1 MKPTRFFTL
10 VFLCLAANTGAQD
23 LHFSQPYHN
32 PMHFT
37 PAQTGV
43 FRGDLRAMG
52 LYRSQWTSV
61 PVSYRTFAGAF
72 DMKAWQRGAN
82 TLGAGLLIQQDK
94 AGDAGLSWLQIG
106 FSGSATRA
114 LNDMNSLSVG
124 FGVSVAQRR
133 FDISGLKFKNQW
145 TGDTYDASLPTKE
158 SFNESSGLSPTLSA
172 GLNWR
177 LEIPGTRTEANVGIG
192 AFHLNRPAIGFDPDG
207 SEQLPM
213 RLAVLANTA
222 VALNETYD
230 LIVFAMGQR
239 MRTAQ
244 EILFGAGGRLWL
256 VPGQTALQFTLG
268 MRLGDALIPTLQYEY
283 GDWTIGLSYD
293 WNRSDFEAA
302 TNGRGGF
309 ELAVVYRSLPV
320 PPVKTFKSCPVF

>member
-1 MKPTRFFTL
+1 MNSTRFFSL
-10 VFLCLAANTGAQD
+10 VFLLFATIASAQD

-32 PMHFT
+32 PMQFT

-43 FRGDLRAMG
+43 FQGDIRAMG
-52 LYRSQWTSV
+52 MYRSQWTSV
-61 PVSYRTFAGAF
+61 PVSYRTFAAAF

-82 TLGAGLLIQQDK
+82 SVGAGLLVQQDK

-106 FSGSATRA
+106 FSGSATRV
-114 LNDMNSLSVG
+114 LDDWNSLSVG
-124 FGVSVAQRR
+124 FGLAVAQRR
-133 FDISGLKFKNQW
+133 FDISGLTFKNQW

-158 SFNESSGLSPTLSA
+158 SFNQSSGLSPTLSA

-177 LEIPGTRTEANVGIG
+177 LEVPGKRTEANVGIG
-192 AFHLNRPAIGFDPDG
+192 AFHLNRPAIGFDPGG
-207 SEQLPM
+207 SEQLPV
-213 RLAVLANTA
+213 RLAVLANSA
-222 VALNETYD
+222 VALNESYD
-230 LIVFAMGQR
+230 LIVFAIGQR
-239 MRTAQ
+239 MGVAQ
-244 EILFGAGGRLWL
+244 EILFGAGGKLWL
-256 VPGQTALQFTLG
+256 IPDQTAIQFTLA
-268 MRLGDALIPTLQYEY
+268 MRLGDALIPALQYEF

-293 WNRSDFEAA
+293 WNRSDFQTA